1 MRDDLGNEH
10 GGGSGKELGKKPGKD
25 IGKTAGLL
33 LMGAAVLSFLFPRRR
48 RAPALEPQTP
58 APQTD
63 SSARAPRLQPAR
75 APKRMWAL
83 VQFSPEVIVL
93 AVSPSRAE
101 LERELAELNET
112 WNHWELRTERQR
124 YAIQAAPVLYAS
136 AQPAAANPI
145 GSTAAG

>member
-1 MRDDLGNEH
+1 
-10 GGGSGKELGKKPGKD
+10 
-25 IGKTAGLL
+25 
-33 LMGAAVLSFLFPRRR
+33 
-48 RAPALEPQTP
+48 
-58 APQTD
+58 
-63 SSARAPRLQPAR
+63 
-75 APKRMWAL
+75 MWAL

-136 AQPAAANPI
+136 QEPAATSPI
-145 GSTAAG
+145 GSTATG

>member
-1 MRDDLGNEH
+1 MECGV
-10 GGGSGKELGKKPGKD
+10 K
-25 IGKTAGLL
+25 AGFL
-33 LMGAAVLSFLFPRRR
+33 LMGAAALSLLFPRLGRSR
-48 RAPALEPQTP
+48 AQAPDQPLRDVPQAAEAAAPAPRPQ
-58 APQTD
+58 A
-63 SSARAPRLQPAR
+63 AR

-93 AVSPSRAE
+93 AVSSSRAE

-136 AQPAAANPI
+136 QEPAPVRPI
-145 GSTAAG
+145 GSTATG

>member
-1 MRDDLGNEH
+1 MECGV
-10 GGGSGKELGKKPGKD
+10 K
-25 IGKTAGLL
+25 AGFL
-33 LMGAAVLSFLFPRRR
+33 LMGAAALSLLFPRLGRS
-48 RAPALEPQTP
+48 RAQAPEQPLRDVPQ
-58 APQTD
+58 AD
-63 SSARAPRLQPAR
+63 EAA

-93 AVSPSRAE
+93 AVSSSRAE

-136 AQPAAANPI
+136 QEPAPVRPI
-145 GSTAAG
+145 GSTATG

>member
-1 MRDDLGNEH
+1 MRDDLGDKT
-10 GGGSGKELGKKPGKD
+10 GKEIGREIGKKTGF
-25 IGKTAGLL
+25 L
-33 LMGAAVLSFLFPRRR
+33 LMGAAALTLFFSRRP
-48 RAPALEPQTP
+48 RAPAPGAHIPP
-58 APQTD
+58 APQAD
-63 SSARAPRLQPAR
+63 PSARAAVRPQPAR

-145 GSTAAG
+145 GSAAAG

>member
-10 GGGSGKELGKKPGKD
+10 GKGSGKEIGKEIGKK
-25 IGKTAGLL
+25 AGFL
-33 LMGAAVLSFLFPRRR
+33 LMGAAALSLLFPRSR
-48 RAPALEPQTP
+48 RAPAQGSQTLE
-58 APQTD
+58 APQAD
-63 SSARAPRLQPAR
+63 SSARAPRPEPAR

-93 AVSPSRAE
+93 AISPSRAE

-136 AQPAAANPI
+136 QEPAPVRPI
-145 GSTAAG
+145 GSTATG

>member
-1 MRDDLGNEH
+1 MEFGV
-10 GGGSGKELGKKPGKD
+10 K
-25 IGKTAGLL
+25 AGFL
-33 LMGAAVLSFLFPRRR
+33 LMGAAALSLLFPRLGRSS
-48 RAPALEPQTP
+48 AQTGEPHLQP
-58 APQTD
+58 HLQCAPQAKAVDLT
-63 SSARAPRLQPAR
+63 PKPQPAR

-136 AQPAAANPI
+136 QEPAPVRPI
-145 GSTAAG
+145 GSTATS

>member
-1 MRDDLGNEH
+1 MECGV
-10 GGGSGKELGKKPGKD
+10 K
-25 IGKTAGLL
+25 AGFL
-33 LMGAAVLSFLFPRRR
+33 LMGAAALSL
-48 RAPALEPQTP
+48 LL
-58 APQTD
+58 
-63 SSARAPRLQPAR
+63 PRLGRSRAQAPEQQLRDVPQAAEAATLAPKPQPAR

-136 AQPAAANPI
+136 QEPAATSPI
-145 GSTAAG
+145 GSTATG